1 MGISLARGTALVAA
15 LLASTIS
22 FAATPGKALDLATPE
37 GGIEA
42 FRRVQC
48 STVDKQPVVYYWVGE
63 TFSRVAGEPDRKLF
77 RFQGMNVRQCVTV
90 TDPVRGVGFRQ
101 VSREV
106 LYYEDPA
113 TGQIIDEWKN
123 PWTGETVKVLH
134 IANDPVNFRGPIFPK
149 GADGKP
155 YQSEIQTMGDQW
167 WGTTTVPLFY
177 KNPLAGDYQDY
188 VGGTYHA
195 TEMFNFFGS
204 VANLTNPK
212 TTSASVSVAWT
223 RLSDWLP
230 WMKMRGR
237 AGLHLFQW
245 RRRQA
250 CELCGTAGG
259 HARSHRGPQP
269 DLQGAAARGRC
280 APERDELVVLQ
291 EEPAAARGQV
301 GGDCPLTGTVPV
313 GEEGTV
319 PVGDSPFFCAASMI

>member
-15 LLASTIS
+15 LLASTVS

-42 FRRVQC
+42 FRKVQC

-123 PWTGETVKVLH
+123 PWTGESVKVLH

-177 KNPLAGDYQDY
+177 RNPLAGDYQDY

-195 TEMFNFFGS
+195 TEMFNFFGG

-212 TTSASVSVAWT
+212 TTSASVSARPVRTLAKRSAPAAT
-223 RLSDWLP
+223 AGMSGSACAIGISASAAALRSAISP
-230 WMKMRGR
+230 RRSRVTACASGR
-237 AGLHLFQW
+237 AALW
-245 RRRQA
+245 RAWLTRSASLRQA
-250 CELCGTAGG
+250 
-259 HARSHRGPQP
+259 RS
-269 DLQGAAARGRC
+269 
-280 APERDELVVLQ
+280 
-291 EEPAAARGQV
+291 
-301 GGDCPLTGTVPV
+301 
-313 GEEGTV
+313 
-319 PVGDSPFFCAASMI
+319 ASR